1 MADIVIKNAR
11 VHNLRGVDVTIPRD
25 SLTVVTGLSGSGK
38 SSLAFDTLYAEGQ
51 RRYVESLSAYARQF
65 LDRMQ
70 KPDVEKI
77 EGLSPAI
84 SIEQRTTS
92 GNPRSIVA
100 TVTEIHDYLRILYG
114 SIAVPHCPHCG
125 RPVTRQSAEQIVEA
139 ILGACAP
146 AALVPARGD
155 AALVPSPSAG
165 ASAASPLVRGAN
177 EHQAPS
183 TRSAQPTA
191 STSEAKA
198 PSTRIIIY
206 APLVKGK
213 KGRHEETLSAVKR
226 NGFARVRI
234 DGTIYPV
241 DELPEIDKKKAHT
254 IDVVVDRLAIS
265 AAPDATLRTRLTD
278 SVELALKTGKGIMEV
293 EWLAPAA
300 LVPSLSAGAFAA
312 PPLEL
317 SRGKAALVQGADT
330 KHQAP
335 STRSA
340 QPTAS
345 TRSASPSATTYSEL
359 NACVECGISFDELKA
374 RSFSFNSPFGA
385 CPTCSGLGQLYY
397 FDEDLVVPDKSL
409 PLEEAIHPWR
419 RMGQMNILY
428 HKELLAHIA
437 KQYKVKLSTPYEKLP
452 AKFRHG
458 LMHGFKDDLVLPW
471 RRVDRPFEGV
481 LASLQRR
488 LDEAEDDEM
497 RAKFEAY
504 QSFRTCPDCHG
515 SRLRPESRAATVAGK
530 SIVEV
535 MAMPVTEA
543 LEFFKAML
551 VLTPSASASAASPL
565 VPSPS
570 ASASA
575 ASPLVL
581 TPSASASAASPLV
594 LSRGK
599 AALVQGADKHQAPGT
614 SSAQPSA
621 STLLPSAKLAGLKD
635 IIAEIV
641 RRLQFLLDV
650 GLDYLTLD
658 RAASTLSG
666 GEMQRIR
673 LATQIGSGL
682 TGVLY
687 VLDEPTI
694 GLHPRDNERLIST
707 LKGLRDRGNTVVVV
721 EHDEEM
727 MRAADYIVDL
737 GPGAGREG
745 GQVMYQGDFKGLLK
759 AKSLTADYLTGRR
772 RVVPS
777 PSVGASAPSAL
788 VPSPS
793 AGASAASPLVLSR
806 GKAALVQGA
815 GKHQAPSTR
824 SAQPTAST
832 KFLTISGCAEHNL
845 KNVTARFPVG
855 AFTVVTGV
863 SGSGKSTLVDETL
876 KRALLQKFY
885 RAKDVPGKYKKLSGW
900 ENFDKVVEID
910 QSPIGRTPRSNP
922 ATYVGFF
929 SEIRELFARTESAR
943 ARGYTAGRFSFNVK
957 GGRCETCGGD
967 GLQKLEMSFLP
978 DIYVTCDQCGG
989 KRFNAETLEVT
1000 YGGKNI
1006 ADVLEMTVAEGCEFF
1021 AKVPSLARKLQTL
1034 ADVGLGYVALGQS
1047 ATTLSG
1053 GEAQRIKLA
1062 TELSRRSTGR
1072 TLYLLDEPTTGLH
1085 FDDVAK
1091 LMKLLLRLRDQGNTI
1106 IVIEHNLDVIR
1117 CADWIV
1123 DLGPGGG
1130 DAGGELV
1137 CEGPVAAVKACPCSA
1152 TAKFI

>member
-1 MADIVIKNAR
+1 MDITIKNAK
-11 VHNLRGVDVTIPRD
+11 VHNLRGIDVTIPRD

-114 SIAVPHCPHCG
+114 SIAVAHCPHCG
-125 RPVTRQSAEQIVEA
+125 KPVVKQSAEQIVEA
-139 ILGACAP
+139 II
-146 AALVPARGD
+146 RGQG
-155 AALVPSPSAG
+155 SG
-165 ASAASPLVRGAN
+165 VRGQ
-177 EHQAPS
+177 EG
-183 TRSAQPTA
+183 R
-191 STSEAKA
+191 K
-198 PSTRIIIY
+198 IIIY

-213 KGRHEETLSAVKR
+213 KGRHEEPLAAVKR

-234 DGTIYPV
+234 DGAIYPV
-241 DELPEIDKKKAHT
+241 DELPALDKKKAHT
-254 IDVVVDRLAIS
+254 IDVVVDRLVIP
-265 AAPDATLRTRLTD
+265 AAPDAAFKTRLTD

-293 EWLAPAA
+293 ERLGNGERNRPLRGFATHGEANT
-300 LVPSLSAGAFAA
+300 PSEASAEGTGNG
-312 PPLEL
+312 E
-317 SRGKAALVQGADT
+317 RDI
-330 KHQAP
+330 
-335 STRSA
+335 
-340 QPTAS
+340 
-345 TRSASPSATTYSEL
+345 YSEL
-359 NACVECGISFDELKA
+359 NACPDCGISFEELKA

-385 CPTCSGLGQLYY
+385 CPTCAGLGQLYY
-397 FDEDLVVPDKSL
+397 FDEDLVVPDKTL

-428 HKELLAHIA
+428 HKELLSHIA

-504 QSFRTCPDCHG
+504 QSFRTCPDCNG

-543 LEFFKAML
+543 LEFFKNEFHSP
-551 VLTPSASASAASPL
+551 TP
-565 VPSPS
+565 
-570 ASASA
+570 
-575 ASPLVL
+575 
-581 TPSASASAASPLV
+581 TPFSN
-594 LSRGK
+594 
-599 AALVQGADKHQAPGT
+599 
-614 SSAQPSA
+614 SS
-621 STLLPSAKLAGLKD
+621 KLAGLKD
-635 IIAEIV
+635 IIAEIE

-727 MRAADYIVDL
+727 MRNADYIVDL

-745 GQVMYQGDFKGLLK
+745 GKVMYQGNFKGLLK
-759 AKSLTADYLTGRR
+759 SKSLTADYLTGRKSITGSGESET
-772 RVVPS
+772 V
-777 PSVGASAPSAL
+777 VGARLRRDRGRLGEPSLPANN
-788 VPSPS
+788 
-793 AGASAASPLVLSR
+793 ASAASLP
-806 GKAALVQGA
+806 
-815 GKHQAPSTR
+815 HC
-824 SAQPTAST
+824 
-832 KFLTISGCAEHNL
+832 LTISGCTEHNL
-845 KNVTARFPVG
+845 KNITARFPVG

-885 RAKDVPGKYKKLSGW
+885 RAKDIPGKFKKLTGW

-929 SEIRELFARTESAR
+929 SEIRELFAKTESAR

-978 DIYVTCDQCGG
+978 DVYVTCDQCGG
-989 KRFNAETLEVT
+989 KRFNSETLEVT

-1034 ADVGLGYVALGQS
+1034 VDVGLGYIALGQS

-1091 LMKLLLRLRDQGNTI
+1091 LMKLLLRLRGQGNTI
-1106 IVIEHNLDVIR
+1106 IVIEHNVDVMR

-1137 CEGPVAAVKACPCSA
+1137 CEGPIEAIKACKSSI
-1152 TAKFI
+1152 TGRFL

>member
-1 MADIVIKNAR
+1 MGDIVIKNAK
-11 VHNLRGVDVTIPRD
+11 VHNLRGIDVTIPRN

-114 SIAVPHCPHCG
+114 SIAVAHCPHCG
-125 RPVTRQSAEQIVEA
+125 KPVVKQSAEQIVEA
-139 ILGACAP
+139 II
-146 AALVPARGD
+146 RGQE
-155 AALVPSPSAG
+155 SG
-165 ASAASPLVRGAN
+165 VRGQ
-177 EHQAPS
+177 EG
-183 TRSAQPTA
+183 R
-191 STSEAKA
+191 K
-198 PSTRIIIY
+198 IIIY

-213 KGRHEETLSAVKR
+213 KGRHEEPLASVKR

-241 DELPEIDKKKAHT
+241 DELPALDKKKAHT
-254 IDVVVDRLAIS
+254 IDVVVDRLVIP
-265 AAPDATLRTRLTD
+265 AAPDAAFKTRLTD
-278 SVELALKTGKGIMEV
+278 SVELALKTGKGILIV
-293 EWLAPAA
+293 EWLGDKGSG
-300 LVPSLSAGAFAA
+300 VSTEGA
-312 PPLEL
+312 E
-317 SRGKAALVQGADT
+317 RQ
-330 KHQAP
+330 
-335 STRSA
+335 
-340 QPTAS
+340 
-345 TRSASPSATTYSEL
+345 TTYSEL
-359 NACVECGISFDELKA
+359 NACPDCGISFDELKA

-385 CPTCSGLGQLYY
+385 CPTCAGLGQLYY

-428 HKELLAHIA
+428 HRELLAQIA

-458 LMHGFKDDLVLPW
+458 LMHGFKEDLVLPW

-488 LDEAEDDEM
+488 LEEAEDDEM

-504 QSFRTCPDCHG
+504 QSFRTCPDCGG

-543 LEFFKAML
+543 LEFFKEKFHSP
-551 VLTPSASASAASPL
+551 TPTKDSN
-565 VPSPS
+565 
-570 ASASA
+570 
-575 ASPLVL
+575 
-581 TPSASASAASPLV
+581 
-594 LSRGK
+594 
-599 AALVQGADKHQAPGT
+599 
-614 SSAQPSA
+614 
-621 STLLPSAKLAGLKD
+621 STLQLHSPTPTPLSNSSAKLAGLKD

-727 MRAADYIVDL
+727 MRNADYIVDL

-745 GQVMYQGDFKGLLK
+745 GKVMYQGNFKGLLK
-759 AKSLTADYLTGRR
+759 SKSLTADYLTGRKK
-772 RVVPS
+772 
-777 PSVGASAPSAL
+777 VGVQSSSWREEAKNSTLQLKTPTPFSN
-788 VPSPS
+788 SN
-793 AGASAASPLVLSR
+793 SR
-806 GKAALVQGA
+806 LQLK
-815 GKHQAPSTR
+815 S
-824 SAQPTAST
+824 
-832 KFLTISGCAEHNL
+832 LTISGCTEHNL
-845 KNVTARFPVG
+845 KNITAHFPVG

-885 RAKDVPGKYKKLSGW
+885 HAKDIPGKFKKLTGW

-929 SEIRELFARTESAR
+929 SEIRDLFAKTESAR

-978 DIYVTCDQCGG
+978 DVYVTCDQCGG

-1034 ADVGLGYVALGQS
+1034 LDVGLGYIALGQS

-1106 IVIEHNLDVIR
+1106 IVIEHNIDVIR

-1137 CEGPVAAVKACPCSA
+1137 CEGPLETVKACPRSV
-1152 TAKFI
+1152 TAKFL

>member
-1 MADIVIKNAR
+1 MGDIVIKNAK
-11 VHNLRGVDVTIPRD
+11 VHNLRGIDVTIPRN

-114 SIAVPHCPHCG
+114 SIAVAHCPHCG
-125 RPVTRQSAEQIVEA
+125 KPVVKQSAEQIVEA
-139 ILGACAP
+139 ILGEKSWSSKLELEKGTIP
-146 AALVPARGD
+146 HSNSKLEPR
-155 AALVPSPSAG
+155 
-165 ASAASPLVRGAN
+165 
-177 EHQAPS
+177 
-183 TRSAQPTA
+183 
-191 STSEAKA
+191 K
-198 PSTRIIIY
+198 IIIY

-213 KGRHEETLSAVKR
+213 KGRHEEPLASVKR

-241 DELPEIDKKKAHT
+241 DELPALDKKKAHT
-254 IDVVVDRLAIS
+254 IDVVVDRLVIP
-265 AAPDATLRTRLTD
+265 AAPDAAFKTRLTD
-278 SVELALKTGKGIMEV
+278 SVELALKTGKGILIV
-293 EWLAPAA
+293 EWLGDKG
-300 LVPSLSAGAFAA
+300 AGVSI
-312 PPLEL
+312 E
-317 SRGKAALVQGADT
+317 GAER
-330 KHQAP
+330 Q
-335 STRSA
+335 
-340 QPTAS
+340 
-345 TRSASPSATTYSEL
+345 TTYSEL
-359 NACVECGISFDELKA
+359 NACPDCGISFDELKA

-385 CPTCSGLGQLYY
+385 CPTCAGLGQLYY

-428 HKELLAHIA
+428 HKELLSHIA

-504 QSFRTCPDCHG
+504 QSFRTCPDCGG

-543 LEFFKAML
+543 LEFFKNEFHSP
-551 VLTPSASASAASPL
+551 TPTKDSN
-565 VPSPS
+565 
-570 ASASA
+570 
-575 ASPLVL
+575 
-581 TPSASASAASPLV
+581 
-594 LSRGK
+594 
-599 AALVQGADKHQAPGT
+599 
-614 SSAQPSA
+614 
-621 STLLPSAKLAGLKD
+621 STLQLHSPTPTQISSSSKLAGLKD
-635 IIAEIV
+635 IIAEIL

-727 MRAADYIVDL
+727 MRNADYIVDL

-745 GQVMYQGDFKGLLK
+745 GKVMYQGNFKGLIK
-759 AKSLTADYLTGRR
+759 SKSLTADYLTGRKKVGVQSSSWR
-772 RVVPS
+772 EEAKNSTLQLHS
-777 PSVGASAPSAL
+777 PTPTQNSN
-788 VPSPS
+788 
-793 AGASAASPLVLSR
+793 SR
-806 GKAALVQGA
+806 LQLK
-815 GKHQAPSTR
+815 T
-824 SAQPTAST
+824 
-832 KFLTISGCAEHNL
+832 LTISGCTEHNL
-845 KNVTARFPVG
+845 KNITAHFPVG

-885 RAKDVPGKYKKLSGW
+885 HAKDIPGKFKKLTGW

-929 SEIRELFARTESAR
+929 SEIRELFAKTESAR

-978 DIYVTCDQCGG
+978 DVYVTCDQCGG
-989 KRFNAETLEVT
+989 KRFNSETLEVT

-1006 ADVLEMTVAEGCEFF
+1006 ADVLDMTVAEGCEFF

-1034 ADVGLGYVALGQS
+1034 VDVGLGYIALGQS

-1106 IVIEHNLDVIR
+1106 IVIEHNIDVIR

-1137 CEGPVAAVKACPCSA
+1137 GEGPLETVKTCPRSV